1 MNHHHSDGPAVITSA
16 RTSRSDDVH
25 RRQSKYLMS
34 MAVRTVCFVLAFV
47 TTGPVRWV
55 FIAAALV
62 LPYIAVVVA
71 NVGTSREVAAPIA
84 FVDDTHALPG
94 PRA

>member
-1 MNHHHSDGPAVITSA
+1 MNHDADGPAVITSA
-16 RTSRSDDVH
+16 RVSLSDDIR
-25 RRQSKYLMS
+25 RRQSKYLIS

-71 NVGTSREVAAPIA
+71 NVGTSREVAAPPA
-84 FVDDTHALPG
+84 FVDDAHALPG

>member
-1 MNHHHSDGPAVITSA
+1 MNHHSDGPAVITSA

-71 NVGTSREVAAPIA
+71 NVGTSREVAAPTA
-84 FVDDTHALPG
+84 FVDDAHALPG